1 MLLKILKEIPDNR
14 GKKGRQYENWAVLF
28 IAILAMISGANSYR
42 QIHTFTKQRLGYFKE
57 KLSISW
63 RQAPSYSSIRVII
76 RNTDEERLEKTFR
89 KHANLLDKYT
99 KYDGK
104 LHISSDGKAIKG
116 SYDNKKEE
124 DAIHFLNL
132 FVHQSK
138 IILGHEIVWDKTNE
152 IPVFQEMLKV
162 LEIEDAVYTADAMHI
177 QKKQ

>member
-1 MLLKILKEIPDNR
+1 
-14 GKKGRQYENWAVLF
+14 
-28 IAILAMISGANSYR
+28 
-42 QIHTFTKQRLGYFKE
+42 
-57 KLSISW
+57 
-63 RQAPSYSSIRVII
+63 VII

-132 FVHQSK
+132 FAHQSK
-138 IILGHEIVWDKTNE
+138 IILGHKIVGDKTNE
-152 IPVFQEMLKV
+152 IPVFQEMLKA